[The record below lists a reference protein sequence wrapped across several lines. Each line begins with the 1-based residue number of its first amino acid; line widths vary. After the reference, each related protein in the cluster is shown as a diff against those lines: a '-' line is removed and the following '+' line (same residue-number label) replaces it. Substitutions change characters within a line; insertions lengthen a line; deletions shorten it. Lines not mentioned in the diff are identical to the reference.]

1 MDLCSNHVKKLLQ
14 GSLMKSKLSLVFVLL
29 CGVLYFS
36 LGCTPQG
43 TGTLQLNLTDQPA
56 DEEYEEV
63 FITFSQISVH
73 RGEEQDYGNDENNV
87 NGGGWIIISE
97 EEQGY
102 DLLKLQDGK
111 FELLAEEDLTEGIYT
126 QIRLKIVEG
135 DDENGDPKTYVKLA
149 GDGEKYPLTVPSGSQ
164 SGLKLIHPFRIM
176 VGTTTV
182 LFLDFNAEK
191 SVLKAGNG
199 QYKLKPTI
207 AVLSELSYTQG
218 IKGTVVNVVTEDPIL
233 GAEVFAFYADDVD
246 DTDVLPVGSTF
257 TNEDGS
263 FAIPLP
269 EGTYILKIEE
279 GNYEPTTTGEISVI
293 DEVWNQL
300 ESPIELNPL

>member
-1 MDLCSNHVKKLLQ
+1 
-14 GSLMKSKLSLVFVLL
+14 MKSKLSLVSVFVLL
-29 CGVLYFS
+29 FGVLYFS

-73 RGEEQDYGNDENNV
+73 RGEEQDYENDENNV
-87 NGGGWIIISE
+87 NGDGWIVISK

-102 DLLKLQDGK
+102 DLLTLQDGE
-111 FELLAEEDLTEGIYT
+111 FELLAEEDLTDGVYT

-135 DDENGDPKTYVKLA
+135 DVENGDPKTYVML
-149 GDGEKYPLTVPSGSQ
+149 DGEKYPLTVPSGSQ

-191 SVLKAGNG
+191 SVLKTGNG

-218 IKGTVVNVVTEDPIL
+218 IKGTVVNVVTENPIL

-279 GNYEPTTTGEISVI
+279 GNYEPTITEEISVI

-300 ESPIELNPL
+300 GSPIELNPL